1 MDCDGNNDDAEETED
16 LKTMKLNV
24 ISDLHCALKT
34 DGSIEWYDFEPEK
47 LEPADYLVVAGDS
60 GHALTE
66 RRIHADLRKRT
77 KGKFK
82 KVLTIKGNHSYWV
95 FAEEAE
101 DPETADELV
110 MAPNDKIDLVDG
122 DVAVIGT
129 TLWTNSCSF
138 SEIRHMNDYNYI
150 PDFKPELQLKRYAKE
165 SRWIR
170 EKWQEYK
177 NAGKKVVI
185 VTHHNPRDINQL
197 PEYSLEHEDVRTAY
211 WIDDKSMDDVK
222 PDLWICGH
230 IHENFDGEIDG
241 VRFVRH
247 PIGYRFGWYHVD
259 VKKHPKYQS
268 VIDSWYNKVVEV

>member
-1 MDCDGNNDDAEETED
+1 MDCDGNDDAEETED

-66 RRIHADLRKRT
+66 RRIHAELRKRT

-122 DVAVIGT
+122 DVAIIGT
-129 TLWTNSCSF
+129 TLWTNATRF
-138 SEIRHMNDYNYI
+138 SEVRGMNDYNYI
-150 PDFKPELQLKRYAKE
+150 PDFNPEVKEKRFGKE
-165 SRWIR
+165 SKWLR
-170 EKWQEYK
+170 EKWLEYK

-185 VTHHNPRDINQL
+185 VTHHNPRNPNQL
-197 PEYSLEHEDVRTAY
+197 PEYSLEHADVQTAY
-211 WIDDKSMDDVK
+211 WVKNGVLDDVK
-222 PDLWICGH
+222 PDVWICGH
-230 IHENFDGEIDG
+230 IHEDFDGEIDG

-247 PIGYRFGWYHVD
+247 PIGYRFGWYRID
-259 VKKHPKYQS
+259 LKKFPEQQS
-268 VIDSWYNKVVEV
+268 VVDSWYNKVVEV